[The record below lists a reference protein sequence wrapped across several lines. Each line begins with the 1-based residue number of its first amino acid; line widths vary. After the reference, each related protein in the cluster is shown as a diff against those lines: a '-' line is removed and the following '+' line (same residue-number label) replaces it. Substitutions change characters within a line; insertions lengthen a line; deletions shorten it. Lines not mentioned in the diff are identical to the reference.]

1 MSRTPPPPDRG
12 PRPIRR
18 GHWLSFRCPL
28 ELPATASRL
37 PQAASGYVQR
47 IYIASDPPVDAKRA
61 KGGSKQLPETT
72 VGCTRHHTR
81 THVQDSTAG
90 YTCS

>member
-1 MSRTPPPPDRG
+1 MSFLCTVELLATG
-12 PRPIRR
+12 PRP
-18 GHWLSFRCPL
+18 
-28 ELPATASRL
+28 
-37 PQAASGYVQR
+37 PQAGSGCVQR
-47 IYIASDPPVDAKRA
+47 IYITSDPPVDAKRA

>member
-1 MSRTPPPPDRG
+1 MSF
-12 PRPIRR
+12 
-18 GHWLSFRCPL
+18 LCPL

-37 PQAASGYVQR
+37 PQAESGYIKR

-72 VGCTRHHTR
+72 VERTKHHAR

-90 YTCS
+90 YACS